1 MLNAKL
7 CKNINSR
14 PEDFSLCRFSFATDD
29 LVVQNRKHFER
40 SKSTFS
46 VKTYNA
52 AINQFP
58 HMGSHKS
65 SQILQSLYLRSK

>member
-29 LVVQNRKHFER
+29 LVVQNRKH
-40 SKSTFS
+40 
-46 VKTYNA
+46 
-52 AINQFP
+52 
-58 HMGSHKS
+58 
-65 SQILQSLYLRSK
+65 LRGAEHFFCQDVQCSN